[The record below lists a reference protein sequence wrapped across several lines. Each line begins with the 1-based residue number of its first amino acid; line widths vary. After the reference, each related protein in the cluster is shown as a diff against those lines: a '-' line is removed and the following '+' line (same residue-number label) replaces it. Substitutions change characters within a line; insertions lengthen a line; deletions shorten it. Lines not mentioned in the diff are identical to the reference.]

1 MLRVRVPYETL
12 SLSFLLNLKGEEEH
26 EQSTKQ
32 VADVSQKEF
41 GNLLGVSAQAICKWE
56 QNLCCPDIILLPQL
70 AWILNCTVDSF
81 FEMCVTG

>member
-1 MLRVRVPYETL
+1 MSIPIYQIAISSKIKAYRNE
-12 SLSFLLNLKGEEEH
+12 NNI
-26 EQSTKQ
+26 
-32 VADVSQKEF
+32 SQKEF

-70 AWILNCTVDSF
+70 ARILNCTVDSF